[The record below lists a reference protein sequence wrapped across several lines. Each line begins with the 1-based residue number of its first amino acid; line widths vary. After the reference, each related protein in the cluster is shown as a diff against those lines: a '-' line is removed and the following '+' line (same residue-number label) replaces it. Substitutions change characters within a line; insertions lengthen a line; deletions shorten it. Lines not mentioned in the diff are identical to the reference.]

1 MAKDYKEWFRQSDY
15 DFETALFMH
24 ESGRYFY
31 AVFMCHL
38 SIEKALKGLYLKKM
52 ELIPPKIH
60 VLNYFIEKLELCL
73 PGKLINFIDN
83 MDDAGVATRYPETL
97 KIIGSR
103 YTKEKTLIIIENTK
117 EVLDWTKG
125 ELIK

>member
-15 DFETALFMH
+15 DYDTAMFMH

-38 SIEKALKGLYLKKM
+38 SIEKALKGLYLKRMKAV
-52 ELIPPKIH
+52 PPKIH
-60 VLNYFIEKLELCL
+60 VLNYFI
-73 PGKLINFIDN
+73 GKLNLILPEDLAGFIDN

-97 KIIGSR
+97 KEISSK
-103 YTKEKTLIIIENTK
+103 YKKNDTLIILTKAK
-117 EVLDWTKG
+117 EVLDWTKE